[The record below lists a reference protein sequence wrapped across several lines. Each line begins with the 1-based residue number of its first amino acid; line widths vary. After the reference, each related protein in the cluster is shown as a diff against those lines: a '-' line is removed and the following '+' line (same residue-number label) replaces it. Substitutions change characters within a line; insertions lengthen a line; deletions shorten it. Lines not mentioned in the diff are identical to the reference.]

1 MSQLTSLTEPDFRV
15 LFESAPGLYLVL
27 NPDLTIIGVS
37 NAYLDAIK
45 TSREQILGHSLFEIF
60 PDHGLWRTS
69 LERVLAN
76 RAPDV
81 MDTQKFSALF
91 PVGEDF
97 EERYLKPVNTPIL
110 GGDGSVLYITHQLE
124 DVTELVHIQQ
134 ELIEREGQLKA
145 ITDELDAFLYSVS
158 HDLRAPLR
166 AINGFS
172 RVLQKNFEANL
183 PEDAKHYLNRI
194 YLRGVEMQEM
204 IDALL
209 TLSRTGRQP
218 FSRQRVSPEE
228 LIPKALRDLRT
239 EQEGRQF
246 ELVIGD
252 LPACYGDYILLKQVY
267 TCLLSNALKF
277 TRTTEHARIE
287 VGSQIIDGSVVY
299 FVRDNGVGFDM
310 DYADKLF
317 RVFHRLHRPDEFEGV
332 GVGLAILH
340 RIIARHGGRAW
351 AEAEVN
357 KGATFYFALPNDV
370 PEL

>member
-1 MSQLTSLTEPDFRV
+1 MAQLTSLTEPDFRF
-15 LFESAPGLYLVL
+15 LFESGPGLYLVL
-27 NPDLTIIGVS
+27 SPDLTIVGVS
-37 NAYLDAIK
+37 NVYLDAMK
-45 TSREQILGHSLFEIF
+45 ASREQVLGCGLFELF
-60 PDHGLWRTS
+60 PDHSNWRAS

-76 RAPDV
+76 RVSHV

-97 EERYLKPVNTPIL
+97 EERYLRPVNRPIL
-110 GGDGSVLYITHQLE
+110 GDDERVLYITHQLE
-124 DVTELVHIQQ
+124 DVTELVHVQQ
-134 ELIEREGQLKA
+134 ELTEREGQLKA

-172 RVLQKNFEANL
+172 SILQKKFADHL
-183 PEDAKHYLNRI
+183 PEDARHYLNRI
-194 YLRGVEMQEM
+194 YLRGVEMQGM

-209 TLSRTGRQP
+209 TLSRTGRQS
-218 FSRQRVSPEE
+218 FTRQRVSPAE
-228 LIPKALRDLRT
+228 LLPKALRDLRS

-252 LPACYGDYILLKQVY
+252 LPAFYGDAILLKQVY
-267 TCLLSNALKF
+267 VCLLSNALKF
-277 TRTTEHARIE
+277 TRTTEQARIE
-287 VGSQIIDGSVVY
+287 VGSQIIDGSVAY

-317 RVFHRLHRPDEFEGV
+317 RVFQRLHRPDEFEGV

-370 PEL
+370 SEL